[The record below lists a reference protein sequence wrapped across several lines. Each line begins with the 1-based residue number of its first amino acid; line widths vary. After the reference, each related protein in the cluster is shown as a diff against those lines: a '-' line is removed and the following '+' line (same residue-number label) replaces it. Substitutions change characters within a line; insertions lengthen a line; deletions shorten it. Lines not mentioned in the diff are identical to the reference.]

1 MSSGAPSPTL
11 RINAATVADLP
22 QIAALAAVIWHQHYP
37 SIITVEQI
45 DYMLARMYSL
55 PQLLQDQATGVRF
68 DQLLLDD
75 QLAGFSAHGP
85 IAEPQTGKL
94 HKLYVLPARH
104 GQGLGLA
111 LLQAAEAR
119 GRAEGWNHLILQVNR
134 RNDKAL
140 AFYRRNGFV
149 VRECTV
155 LDLGNGF
162 VMDDFIMSK
171 SLAPLTPSS

>member
-1 MSSGAPSPTL
+1 M
-11 RINAATVADLP
+11 
-22 QIAALAAVIWHQHYP
+22 IWHQHYP

-45 DYMLARMYSL
+45 DYMLARMYAL
-55 PQLLQDQATGVRF
+55 PQLLQDQANGVRF
-68 DQLLLDD
+68 DQLFLESELV
-75 QLAGFSAHGP
+75 GFSAHGP
-85 IAEPQTGKL
+85 ISEPQTGKL

-104 GQGLGLA
+104 GKGLGLA

-119 GRAEGWNHLILQVNR
+119 GAAEGWKSLILQVNR

-162 VMDDFIMSK
+162 VMDDYIMCK
-171 SLAPLTPSS
+171 TLAPLAPPR